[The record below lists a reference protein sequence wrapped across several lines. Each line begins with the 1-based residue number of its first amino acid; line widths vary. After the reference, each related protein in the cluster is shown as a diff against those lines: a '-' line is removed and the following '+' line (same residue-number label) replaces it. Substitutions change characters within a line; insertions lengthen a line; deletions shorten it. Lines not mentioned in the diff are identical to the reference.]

1 MGVHCW
7 LRKALPYTEDRCP
20 EDRDKSSQWILL
32 VTLRWARSVLDAA
45 KDANTSASGTQ
56 GTDQPF
62 GGKFVKRRLN
72 YLCCKC

>member
-7 LRKALPYTEDRCP
+7 LRKALRYFQDRCP
-20 EDRDKSSQWILL
+20 EDRDKSSHWILL

-45 KDANTSASGTQ
+45 KDTNTSASGAQ
-56 GTDQPF
+56 GIDQPF
-62 GGKFVKRRLN
+62 GGKFVKRRLD